1 MKKSIK
7 VVAGIIKKDDK
18 IMICQR
24 SSKEKYYPLHWEF
37 PGGKAEENETDEQA
51 LARELKEELN
61 ISVDVGDYFITS
73 IIKDKNFEISFYF
86 INNYLGNIELQVH
99 NDMKWINVSQLQ
111 EYEFPEADNECISE
125 LEKRYK
131 NE

>member
-24 SSKEKYYPLHWEF
+24 SSKEKNYPLHWEF
-37 PGGKAEENETDEQA
+37 PGGKVEENETDEQA
-51 LARELKEELN
+51 LTRELKEELN
-61 ISVDVGDYFITS
+61 ISVDVGNYFITS
-73 IIKDKNFEISFYF
+73 TIKDKNFEISFYF
-86 INNYLGNIELQVH
+86 IDNYLGNIELQVH
-99 NDMKWINVSQLQ
+99 NDMKWISVSQLQ

-125 LEKRYK
+125 LEKKYK